1 MSSIK
6 DFVKVYNK
14 KTGKW
19 QLQNYK
25 GGVYFDNIKQIRPSN
40 LHGNITG
47 KGHPA
52 PHSKKAIE
60 EAMDIA
66 EQNNIGDKILA
77 SLRKNQN
84 GMGMGM
90 NNETH
95 SSIEQ
100 RIKKLVMGSGLQ
112 VY

>member
-1 MSSIK
+1 MSSMK
-6 DFVKVYNK
+6 DYVKVYNK
-14 KTGKW
+14 KSGKW
-19 QLQNYK
+19 QMQHYK
-25 GGVYFDNIKQIRPSN
+25 GGVYFDNVKQIRPSN

-47 KGHPA
+47 KGHPSS
-52 PHSKKAIE
+52 HSKTID

-77 SLRKNQN
+77 SLRKNSNMGQ
-84 GMGMGM
+84 GM
-90 NNETH
+90 ETH

-100 RIKKLVMGSGLQ
+100 RIKKLVLGSGLQ

>member
-1 MSSIK
+1 MSSMK

-19 QLQNYK
+19 QLQNYR
-25 GGVYFDNIKQIRPSN
+25 GGPYFDQVKQIRPSN

-47 KGHPA
+47 RGHPL

-60 EAMDIA
+60 AMDIL

-84 GMGMGM
+84 GMGMGQ
-90 NNETH
+90 ETH